1 VVSSYSLCSFLFLF
15 FALCFAVPWQNSKS
29 SKKGDYRSSIMQAKS
44 TLDSAINDFAQ
55 ISDSR
60 DHLRDTKASQFYDAL
75 NDILDTFQGD
85 D

>member
-1 VVSSYSLCSFLFLF
+1 
-15 FALCFAVPWQNSKS
+15 
-29 SKKGDYRSSIMQAKS
+29 MQAKS
-44 TLDSAINDFAQ
+44 TLDSAISDFAQ